1 MVFMELKKLFSLFS
15 ASYPQ
20 QFFFLFF
27 FFRVCVPQIP
37 SEKCF
42 FLITDSLLRYLTK
55 VPSSP
60 LVQQWAPNPAEDTQM
75 LEW

>member
-15 ASYPQ
+15 ASYLQ
-20 QFFFLFF
+20 QF
-27 FFRVCVPQIP
+27 FFRVCVPQIS

-42 FLITDSLLRYLTK
+42 FLIRDSLLRYLIK

-60 LVQQWAPNPAEDTQM
+60 LVQEWAPNPAEDTQT
-75 LEW
+75 LE